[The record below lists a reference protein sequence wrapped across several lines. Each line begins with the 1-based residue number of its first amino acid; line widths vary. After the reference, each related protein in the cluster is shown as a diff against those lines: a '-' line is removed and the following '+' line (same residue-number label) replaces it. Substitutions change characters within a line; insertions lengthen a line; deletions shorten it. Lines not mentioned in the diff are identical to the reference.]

1 MIARGVAPAERIRR
15 RGRLA
20 SACLLIIGAAASAA
34 PTDLPRSAIAVERD
48 GEWHEWWQSVRA
60 PVQWREPSRA
70 LIDAIAWREAAPG
83 VEWGE
88 VRLAGTGEAWRVR
101 VIIARIDPR
110 QVRFA
115 LTPDESATDATAS
128 WSIARAPDSA
138 LLAVNAGQFASGRP
152 WGWVIREGREVQPPG
167 TGPLAPAVVV
177 DRAGA
182 VHIVP
187 PDSIAAWRASGDA
200 ITAVQSYPALLVGD
214 GEVPFPLRAAGFG
227 VNVHHRDA
235 RLAIGTTRDG
245 RVLLALTRFEGLRG
259 TLSVLPFGFT
269 TPEMAAIMGALGAS
283 RAVLLDGGI
292 SGQMRIRGP
301 NGDTHDWD
309 ALRKVP
315 LGLLVASR

>member
-1 MIARGVAPAERIRR
+1 MIGRGAAPAARIRR
-15 RGRLA
+15 RARLA
-20 SACLLIIGAAASAA
+20 SACLLVIGGVVSGS

-48 GEWHEWWQSVRA
+48 GAWHEWWQSARA
-60 PVQWREPSRA
+60 PVQWREPSEA

-101 VIIARIDPR
+101 VIIARIEPG

-115 LTPDESATDATAS
+115 FTPEASASGAAAS
-128 WSIARAPDSA
+128 WSVARAPDSA
-138 LLAVNAGQFASGRP
+138 VLAVNAGQFASGRP
-152 WGWVIREGREVQPPG
+152 WGWVVREGREVQPPG

-182 VHIVP
+182 VHVVL
-187 PDSIAAWRASGDA
+187 PDSIAAWRASGDVV
-200 ITAVQSYPALLVGD
+200 TALQSYPALLLGD
-214 GEVPFPLRAAGFG
+214 GEVPFPLRAAGYG

-235 RLAIGTTRDG
+235 RLAIGTTREG

-292 SGQMRIRGP
+292 SGQMRIRGAD
-301 NGDTHDWD
+301 GAVHEWD

-315 LGLLVASR
+315 LGLLVAAR